1 MLTIIL
7 TVFALF
13 AFALGYYIG
22 KMSVLKETTEAF
34 KDFDDKITF
43 DPKKRK

>member
-1 MLTIIL
+1 MLIL
-7 TVFALF
+7 ILVPF

-22 KMSVLKETTEAF
+22 KLSTLKETTEAF

-43 DPKKRK
+43 KKRK

>member
-43 DPKKRK
+43 KKRK